1 MTDAEYDI
9 EAAAVTD
16 RIMSMPANSRVAA
29 ACRGSANPAAL
40 AWLSEA
46 LDIGP
51 DVRVGDFG
59 AGIGGPAAWLARH
72 WRCDVVAVDPAPGS
86 VRGARALF
94 EVPVVQAAAQHLPF
108 RLDAFDVGLLLGVI
122 SVVEEPGAVLREVGR
137 VASRL
142 GVLDYCSSRS
152 VAVHAGGSTFPT
164 PDALIGM
171 CQAHGWSVSDG
182 LTIDVLAPPLWTA
195 AAETAQRGV
204 VVPEAERE
212 VIAAIESGAL
222 TPFMLTAF
230 RRTSM
235 DATA

>member
-40 AWLSEA
+40 AWLAEA

-51 DVRVGDFG
+51 DVTVGDFG
-59 AGIGGPAAWLARH
+59 AGIGGPAAWFARH

-86 VRGARALF
+86 VRGACALF

-108 RLDAFDVGLLLGVI
+108 KLDAFDVGLLLGVI
-122 SVVEEPGAVLREVGR
+122 SVIDEPGAVLREVGR
-137 VASRL
+137 VAARL
-142 GVLDYCSSRS
+142 GVLDYCSSTS
-152 VAVHAGGSTFPT
+152 VEVHAGGSTFPT
-164 PDALIGM
+164 PEALIGL

-182 LTIDVLAPPLWTA
+182 LTIDVLTPPPWRA
-195 AAETAQRGV
+195 AAEAAQRGV
-204 VVPEAERE
+204 VMPDAERE
-212 VIAAIESGAL
+212 VVAAIESGAL
-222 TPFMLTAF
+222 TPFMLTAV
-230 RRTSM
+230 RRT
-235 DATA
+235 